1 MANDPQEQ
9 SRMTPPS
16 ENKLPKDASAH
27 TAAANAKV
35 LQELDFSDREDYEDA
50 HRGFVA
56 TLTADGQV
64 TTDPSPAVRISN
76 DQSPVPLPIWNLGEY
91 QFLVG
96 TRPEQ
101 APNTVNP
108 SLWRQAQLN
117 LNCGL
122 FQVTTRT
129 YELNGETVTRG
140 IYQVRAFDLSNMTI
154 VETDNG
160 IIVIDPLISSAT
172 AAAALNLYYE
182 ARNLTSQPPP
192 VVAVIYTHSHIDHYG
207 GVKGVVTDGDN
218 VSIYAPDG
226 FLDHAVSENVYAGA
240 AMNRRAVYMY
250 GALLRKGDK
259 GQVDSGLGKT
269 TSVGESGL
277 LAPTEGCVITKNFE
291 DRVIDGVRI
300 TFQLAKDTEAPAEM
314 LFHFP
319 QFRALCAAEDMTHN
333 LHNLYSLRGAQVR
346 DAAAWWKVINGAI
359 KRFAKDVD
367 VLFAQHH
374 WPMWNDKPDRIL
386 NFLKKQRDLYKYIH
400 DQSLR
405 LLNHGRTMVEL
416 AEMLALPKSLSSEWY
431 NRGYY
436 GTVNHDSKAV
446 YQRYIG
452 WYDAN
457 PATLHSLP
465 PVEASRK
472 YVEYM
477 GGARAVLDRA
487 RKAFAAGEYRWVAEV
502 VNHVIFAAPDSSH
515 RNPPDPVTREAKLLQ
530 ADALEQMGYQAES
543 GPWRN
548 VYLMGAHELRHGVS
562 PLLRPNPPSADV
574 MNAMTVD
581 QYFDYMGLRFNAP
594 KAEATQVPPTTIN
607 WIVTSDNDPTEYYA
621 LELLD
626 YALPYTSYD
635 AQSDLPP
642 ADVTLQLSRETL
654 SGILTAS
661 DFTNAVDAKEIQ
673 VEGDGALVTAIFDL
687 LDTFP
692 ANFNIVTPRQE
703 QDLMEN
709 SGSDAADEE

>member
-1 MANDPQEQ
+1 
-9 SRMTPPS
+9 
-16 ENKLPKDASAH
+16 
-27 TAAANAKV
+27 
-35 LQELDFSDREDYEDA
+35 
-50 HRGFVA
+50 
-56 TLTADGQV
+56 
-64 TTDPSPAVRISN
+64 
-76 DQSPVPLPIWNLGEY
+76 
-91 QFLVG
+91 
-96 TRPEQ
+96 
-101 APNTVNP
+101 
-108 SLWRQAQLN
+108 
-117 LNCGL
+117 
-122 FQVTTRT
+122 
-129 YELNGETVTRG
+129 
-140 IYQVRAFDLSNMTI
+140 
-154 VETDNG
+154 
-160 IIVIDPLISSAT
+160 
-172 AAAALNLYYE
+172 
-182 ARNLTSQPPP
+182 
-192 VVAVIYTHSHIDHYG
+192 
-207 GVKGVVTDGDN
+207 
-218 VSIYAPDG
+218 
-226 FLDHAVSENVYAGA
+226 
-240 AMNRRAVYMY
+240 
-250 GALLRKGDK
+250 
-259 GQVDSGLGKT
+259 
-269 TSVGESGL
+269 
-277 LAPTEGCVITKNFE
+277 
-291 DRVIDGVRI
+291 
-300 TFQLAKDTEAPAEM
+300 
-314 LFHFP
+314 
-319 QFRALCAAEDMTHN
+319 
-333 LHNLYSLRGAQVR
+333 
-346 DAAAWWKVINGAI
+346 
-359 KRFAKDVD
+359 
-367 VLFAQHH
+367 
-374 WPMWNDKPDRIL
+374 
-386 NFLKKQRDLYKYIH
+386 
-400 DQSLR
+400 
-405 LLNHGRTMVEL
+405 
-416 AEMLALPKSLSSEWY
+416 
-431 NRGYY
+431 
-436 GTVNHDSKAV
+436 
-446 YQRYIG
+446 
-452 WYDAN
+452 
-457 PATLHSLP
+457 
-465 PVEASRK
+465 
-472 YVEYM
+472 M